1 MDTGFLLPIYDLDN
15 FNKNVDTIKEYIKK
29 ALDNEDTSEINSI
42 YLLEL
47 DTDYFSI
54 YGEDELEEVDE
65 DDLFDIG
72 PWENY
77 KYCLYLEGNSFC
89 MGFDEGLVEM
99 TLEFLY
105 PEYKEFN
112 QKKKDIESKKKK
124 LTPKMN
130 EDYEKLKLE
139 MTVKYYIHNIEEDD
153 LLTLGGE
160 RYNTLI
166 NIVNEE
172 ESDKGKI
179 IKMLVA
185 GGELL

>member
-1 MDTGFLLPIYDLDN
+1 
-15 FNKNVDTIKEYIKK
+15 
-29 ALDNEDTSEINSI
+29 
-42 YLLEL
+42 
-47 DTDYFSI
+47 
-54 YGEDELEEVDE
+54 
-65 DDLFDIG
+65 
-72 PWENY
+72 
-77 KYCLYLEGNSFC
+77 